1 MENKIIFILKE
12 GSSSWRNHF
21 DVHNQFLSRT
31 EDLRTGSALMQA
43 LFSYECN
50 TMKSVKD
57 SFHHAESPCKKNF
70 ISVGVVDCKR
80 WY

>member
-1 MENKIIFILKE
+1 MCTTDF
-12 GSSSWRNHF
+12 
-21 DVHNQFLSRT
+21 SRT

-50 TMKSVKD
+50 AMKSVKD